1 MPAMPR
7 RPRDE
12 RAWLLPSRSRASPNG
27 THAGARGAEVR
38 LMSAWVDALSWAC
51 LVAGGV
57 FCIVG
62 AVGLL
67 RMPDFYTRMHAASVV
82 DTLGATLVL
91 LGLML
96 QAGFT
101 LVAVKLLMVG
111 VLIYFASPT
120 ATHALA
126 RAAMVRG
133 LQPLLADDPKEPP
146 SKR

>member
-1 MPAMPR
+1 MAAVI
-7 RPRDE
+7 D
-12 RAWLLPSRSRASPNG
+12 
-27 THAGARGAEVR
+27 V
-38 LMSAWVDALSWAC
+38 VSWAC
-51 LVAGGV
+51 LVGGGL

-82 DTLGATLVL
+82 ETLGAGLIL
-91 LGLML
+91 LGLLL

-101 LVAVKLLMVG
+101 LVAAKLA
-111 VLIYFASPT
+111 VLGLLIFFASPT

-126 RAAMVRG
+126 RAALERG
-133 LQPLLADDPKEPP
+133 LKPMAHVAKEPS